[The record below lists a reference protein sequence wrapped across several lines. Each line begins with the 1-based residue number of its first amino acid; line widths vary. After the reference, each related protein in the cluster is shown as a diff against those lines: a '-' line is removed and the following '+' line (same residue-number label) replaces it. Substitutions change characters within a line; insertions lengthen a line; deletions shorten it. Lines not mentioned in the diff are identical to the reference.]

1 LSLNFCRYPER
12 EASKAERTRA
22 QRIRDKHKW
31 DTAEVLALLEGAIRT
46 EGYKLQALDQLL
58 LDITQGRRANEPTVQ
73 QKVVPTRGFI
83 KKVRQ
88 RISDLREAVSFV
100 RKPTWREDLKSL
112 RVGGTQGIPLDD
124 FLTVTKQI
132 VEEDAAIVDDTP
144 E

>member
-1 LSLNFCRYPER
+1 M
-12 EASKAERTRA
+12 
-22 QRIRDKHKW
+22 
-31 DTAEVLALLEGAIRT
+31 
-46 EGYKLQALDQLL
+46 
-58 LDITQGRRANEPTVQ
+58 
-73 QKVVPTRGFI
+73 PTRGFI